1 MNIKQTISNDELRV
15 KIFKALADESRL
27 AIVRLLHG
35 VGHEMDS
42 TSIGEQLGI
51 SKSTLSYHLKL
62 LREAGLTTTR
72 RAAQTR
78 YVGINSQVFT
88 AVLPGFLGTL

>member
-27 AIVRLLHG
+27 AIVRLLHSE
-35 VGHEMDS
+35 GHELDS
-42 TSIGEQLGI
+42 TSIGQQLGI

-62 LREAGLTTTR
+62 LREAGLTNTR

-78 YVGINSQVFT
+78 YVSVNNQVFA
-88 AVLPGFLGTL
+88 AVLPGFLNTL